1 MKLHKISALCLFAAI
16 CTTLATTEIN
26 AERLVILHTNDTHSQ
41 IDPTD
46 KNKGGILR
54 RKVLIDSVRSSTPNV
69 LLIDAGDA
77 VQGTLYFSLFGGE
90 VERKM
95 MNELG
100 YDIQI
105 LGNHE
110 FDNGIAALAQ
120 MYKGINATKL
130 STNYD
135 VRGTELE
142 GILLPYDIRTAG
154 SKRIGFIAINIDPAG
169 MIADKNSTGIKY
181 LDGIKAAN
189 ATAWH
194 LKHNEHADIIVA
206 VTHIGYG
213 NEHEPGYT
221 DKELAENSEDIDI
234 IIGGH
239 SHTAI
244 NPANPKSPHW
254 RIANLKGDSVL
265 IAQTGKGG
273 LFLGEINVD
282 LDNMKSSSRLIPVDN
297 RLDSLI
303 SPDAAAILEPY
314 RQSVDSIRAI
324 KIGVNAA
331 DMNPDRELL
340 NFISDF
346 VYHEGK
352 CMANVDLAIVNKG
365 GIRCAMPK
373 GNVTKGLIMQML
385 PFDNRITVIEIS
397 GNDLMKGLDVMA
409 SRGGDG
415 VSANVRATYNP
426 ASGKCTSVTINGKPL
441 DKNATYR
448 LATIDYLSNGGDYM
462 YSLRNGKVIA
472 QSNRVLYDDLINYI
486 QQNYKKKHIKADH
499 TVRMQAL

>member
-1 MKLHKISALCLFAAI
+1 MKSHKISAPYLLAI
-16 CTTLATTEIN
+16 ICAILATTEIN

-54 RKVLIDSVRSSTPNV
+54 RKVLIDSVRASTPNV

-120 MYKGINATKL
+120 MYKGLNATKL

-142 GILLPYDIRTAG
+142 GILLPYDIRNAG
-154 SKRIGFIAINIDPAG
+154 TKKIGFIAINIDPAG
-169 MIADKNSTGIKY
+169 MIADKNSDGIKY

-244 NPANPKSPHW
+244 NPADPKSPHW

-265 IAQTGKGG
+265 VAQTGKGG

-303 SPDAAAILEPY
+303 NPDAAAILEPY

-324 KIGVNAA
+324 KIGINAA
-331 DMNPDRELL
+331 GMNPDKELL
-340 NFISDF
+340 NFVSDF

-352 CMANVDLAIVNKG
+352 RMAKADLAIANKG

-415 VSANVRATYNP
+415 VSANVRATYNS

-462 YSLRNGKVIA
+462 TSLRNGKVIA
-472 QSNRVLYDDLINYI
+472 QSNRVLYDDLIDYI
-486 QQNYKKKHIKADH
+486 QHNYKKKHIKADR